1 MVLIADKSCCAK
13 ACWYIACGVIPI
25 PGTLEKLPGPPG
37 PALPGGTEREVK
49 SGALG
54 FKLLDIFGRV
64 IGWLGVVYSSL
75 CSDDKVASKPEFES
89 GDIPDP
95 DWLDLGELLGLWLCT
110 DG

>member
-1 MVLIADKSCCAK
+1 M
-13 ACWYIACGVIPI
+13 PI
-25 PGTLEKLPGPPG
+25 PGMLGILPGPPG
-37 PALPGGTEREVK
+37 PELLPGGTERDVK

-75 CSDDKVASKPEFES
+75 CSEDKEGSKPEFER

-95 DWLDLGELLGLWLCT
+95 D
-110 DG
+110 